1 MRPVVLCECEQRDKR
16 YGQDS
21 EGEGARRVL
30 LAPPS
35 PDGLED
41 GVVVH
46 CHGIFGHARIRA
58 VGV

>member
-16 YGQDS
+16 YGQDG

-35 PDGLED
+35 LDGLED

-46 CHGIFGHARIRA
+46 CHDIFGHARSRA